1 MKRKTGKRTRIRWTV
16 LLLLSICLTLGACS
30 AKKADT
36 EASPR
41 DTAKY
46 AMEALKQLDL
56 ETWNRYTDNYVSTE
70 KNWLGIPVSREYRV
84 FNELLQPGHQQQG
97 YEGCHGELPDI
108 CYGGNAG
115 WRRHRDKSHAEKS
128 GRS

>member
-46 AMEALKQLDL
+46 AMEALKHGQLCEHGKKL
-56 ETWNRYTDNYVSTE
+56 AWHSCQQ
-70 KNWLGIPVSREYRV
+70 GIPG
-84 FNELLQPGHQQQG
+84 F
-97 YEGCHGELPDI
+97 
-108 CYGGNAG
+108 
-115 WRRHRDKSHAEKS
+115 
-128 GRS
+128 

>member
-1 MKRKTGKRTRIRWTV
+1 MKKKTGKRTRIRWTV

-36 EASPR
+36 ETSPQ

-70 KNWLGIPVSREYRV
+70 KTGLAFLSAGNTGFLTNCFSPVCGREKDTSPTTVLPRG
-84 FNELLQPGHQQQG
+84 LLS
-97 YEGCHGELPDI
+97 I
-108 CYGGNAG
+108 
-115 WRRHRDKSHAEKS
+115 
-128 GRS
+128 

>member
-16 LLLLSICLTLGACS
+16 LLLLSICLTLGACT

-36 EASPR
+36 ETSPQ

-84 FNELLQPGHQQQG
+84 FNELLQPVCGR
-97 YEGCHGELPDI
+97 EKDTSPTTVLPRGLLSI
-108 CYGGNAG
+108 
-115 WRRHRDKSHAEKS
+115 
-128 GRS
+128 